1 MEPTSGRWVCQRCYE
16 SNEVDASSCAR
27 CGLERGADPS
37 QAQAAPVEGADAN
50 AAPQWTPPQADRR
63 PAWLSFVLRF
73 AWVGVIIVIAV
84 VGLVLNARRDDN
96 GQIANGGNLD
106 VSELRVGDCFNLK
119 DEAADTVS
127 EVDARPCTEAHTY
140 EMFHVVDMPEGDFP
154 NDDAITGFI
163 VQECVPAFG
172 AFVGVSYHESA
183 LDFVPFT
190 PTSESW
196 DHGDRSIQCA
206 ALDPNDKRLTST
218 LRNAAR

>member
-1 MEPTSGRWVCQRCYE
+1 
-16 SNEVDASSCAR
+16 
-27 CGLERGADPS
+27 
-37 QAQAAPVEGADAN
+37 
-50 AAPQWTPPQADRR
+50 
-63 PAWLSFVLRF
+63 
-73 AWVGVIIVIAV
+73 
-84 VGLVLNARRDDN
+84 
-96 GQIANGGNLD
+96 
-106 VSELRVGDCFNLK
+106 
-119 DEAADTVS
+119 
-127 EVDARPCTEAHTY
+127 
-140 EMFHVVDMPEGDFP
+140 MPKGDFP

-183 LDFVPFT
+183 LDFAPFT